1 MTENQKET
9 RSLDE
14 LVQANELKSNLISI
28 SAHQLRTSLAAL
40 KWILKMLLDGD
51 AGKLNSEQE
60 NLIKKGY
67 ESNERM
73 ITLVGEMLELA
84 HRETTAGV
92 AYHFEP
98 ENIVELIDETVFEF
112 ISESYKKGIELIF
125 LKPDTSISLVKIDR
139 EKMRVVFENLIE
151 NAIKY
156 SSKEDKIFISLKE
169 EEGDIVISIK
179 DTGMGIPE
187 KDIPLLFGK
196 FVRGSNT
203 TSIPGTGLGLYTV
216 KTVLD
221 QHNGTIQVESTPEN
235 GTTFSITLP
244 K

>member
-1 MTENQKET
+1 MTENQQES
-9 RSLDE
+9 RSLEE
-14 LVQANELKSNLISI
+14 LTQANELKSNLISI

-84 HRETTAGV
+84 HRETTAGI

-125 LKPDTSISLVKIDR
+125 LKPDTSIQPINIDR

-156 SSKEDKIFISLKE
+156 SSKDDKIFISIKE
-169 EEGDIVISIK
+169 DEAGVIVSIK

-187 KDIPLLFGK
+187 SDIPLLFGK

-203 TSIPGTGLGLYTV
+203 ASIPGTGLGLYTV
-216 KTVLD
+216 KTILD
-221 QHNGTIQVESTPEN
+221 QHKGTIEIHSSPGN
-235 GTTFSITLP
+235 GTTISITLL